1 MSKGHL
7 RVIAPGL
14 MTTVQDLGRPGY
26 QRLGVPPSGALD
38 PVALRAANLLVG
50 NPTTTAVL
58 EMARAGATLAVE
70 ADSVRIALAGAAA
83 EIETPAGDNGLRLNP
98 LESARL
104 FRGQRLRISLSG
116 GAVAYLAIEG
126 GFALPEVMG
135 SLSTLTRAA
144 IGGFA
149 GRALRAGD
157 LLPLCHLAAAERAE
171 LALPLLPLL
180 QAPSPG
186 EAAKIR
192 IVLGPQDDHFSAA
205 GLQTLLSATYT
216 ITQAS
221 DRMGMR
227 LAGPALQHALGYDIV
242 SDGIATG
249 AIQVPGD
256 GLPIV
261 LLADRQTTGGYPKI
275 ATVISADIPAL
286 GRLSPGAGVA
296 FAAVTVAAAEAAAR
310 RLSRDIAA
318 MRGHL
323 VARGM
328 PALDAAR
335 LMGENL
341 VSGMV
346 DAREGGE
353 I

>member
-1 MSKGHL
+1 MSSGHL

-38 PVALRAANLLVG
+38 PVALRAVNLLVG

-58 EMARAGATLAVE
+58 EMARAGATFAVE

-83 EIETPAGDNGLRLNP
+83 EIDTPAGGNYLRLNP

-104 FRGQRLRISLSG
+104 YRDQRLRIALSG
-116 GAVAYLAIEG
+116 SAVAYLAVEG
-126 GFALPEVMG
+126 GFALAEVMG
-135 SLSTLTRAA
+135 SLATLIRAA

-149 GRALRAGD
+149 GRALSTGD
-157 LLPLCHLAAAERAE
+157 LLPLRHRAATEREE

-180 QAPSPG
+180 RAPSAG
-186 EAAKIR
+186 QAGRIR
-192 IVLGPQDDHFSAA
+192 VVLGPQDDHFSAA

-227 LAGPALQHALGYDIV
+227 LAGPALEHAQGYDIV

-286 GRLSPGAGVA
+286 GRLSPGAQVA

-318 MRGHL
+318 MGHL
-323 VARGM
+323 VARGT
-328 PALDAAR
+328 PVLDAAR

-346 DAREGGE
+346 DARDGGE
-353 I
+353 N

>member
-1 MSKGHL
+1 M
-7 RVIAPGL
+7 
-14 MTTVQDLGRPGY
+14 
-26 QRLGVPPSGALD
+26 
-38 PVALRAANLLVG
+38 
-50 NPTTTAVL
+50 
-58 EMARAGATLAVE
+58 
-70 ADSVRIALAGAAA
+70 
-83 EIETPAGDNGLRLNP
+83 
-98 LESARL
+98 
-104 FRGQRLRISLSG
+104 
-116 GAVAYLAIEG
+116 
-126 GFALPEVMG
+126 
-135 SLSTLTRAA
+135 
-144 IGGFA
+144 
-149 GRALRAGD
+149 
-157 LLPLCHLAAAERAE
+157 
-171 LALPLLPLL
+171 
-180 QAPSPG
+180 
-186 EAAKIR
+186 
-192 IVLGPQDDHFSAA
+192 
-205 GLQTLLSATYT
+205 QTLLSATYT

-227 LAGPALQHALGYDIV
+227 LAGPALEHAQGYDIV

-286 GRLSPGAGVA
+286 GRLSPGAQVA

-318 MRGHL
+318 LGHL
-323 VARGM
+323 VARGT
-328 PALDAAR
+328 PVLDAAR

-353 I
+353 N

>member
-1 MSKGHL
+1 MSGL
-7 RVIAPGL
+7 RVIASGL

-50 NPTTTAVL
+50 NPATTAVL

-70 ADSVRIALAGAAA
+70 ADSVRVALAGASA
-83 EIETPAGDNGLRLNP
+83 EIETAGDNRPRLDP
-98 LESARL
+98 LQSARL
-104 FRGQRLRISLSG
+104 LRGQRLRIVLCG
-116 GAVAYLAIEG
+116 GAVAYLAVEG

-144 IGGFA
+144 LGGFA

-157 LLPLCHLAAAERAE
+157 LLPLGHRAAAEREE
-171 LALPLLPLL
+171 LALSLLPLL
-180 QAPSPG
+180 RPPPPG
-186 EAAKIR
+186 QAAKIR

-205 GLQTLLSATYT
+205 GLQTLLDATYR

-227 LAGPALQHALGYDIV
+227 LAGPALEHAQGYDIV

-249 AIQVPGD
+249 AIQIPGD

-286 GRLSPGAGVA
+286 GRLSPGAEVA

-318 MRGHL
+318 MRDHL
-323 VARGM
+323 VARTT
-328 PALDAAR
+328 PVLDAAR

-353 I
+353 N

>member
-1 MSKGHL
+1 MSGHL

-50 NPTTTAVL
+50 NPATTAAL
-58 EMARAGATLAVE
+58 EMARTGATFVVE
-70 ADSVRIALAGAAA
+70 ADSVRVALAGARA
-83 EIETPAGDNGLRLNP
+83 EIEPAAGDTRLRLNP

-104 FRGQRLRISLSG
+104 LRGQRLRVVLTG
-116 GAVAYLAIEG
+116 GAVAYLAVEG
-126 GFALPEVMG
+126 GFALAEVMG
-135 SLSTLTRAA
+135 SLATLIRAA

-157 LLPLCHLAAAERAE
+157 LLPLGHRAAAEREE
-171 LALPLLPLL
+171 LALPMLPLL
-180 QAPSPG
+180 APPG
-186 EAAKIR
+186 KGAKIR
-192 IVLGPQDDHFSAA
+192 IVLGPQDDHFTPA
-205 GLQTLLSATYT
+205 GVKTLLRATYT
-216 ITQAS
+216 VTQAS

-227 LAGPALQHALGYDIV
+227 LAGPALEHAGGYDIV
-242 SDGIATG
+242 SDAIATG

-286 GRLSPGAGVA
+286 GRLNPGAEVA
-296 FAAVTVAAAEAAAR
+296 FATVTVAAAEAAAR

-323 VARGM
+323 VARAT
-328 PALDAAR
+328 PALDATR

-341 VSGMV
+341 VSGMI
-346 DAREGGE
+346 DARQGGE
-353 I
+353 PD

>member
-1 MSKGHL
+1 MSSGHL
-7 RVIAPGL
+7 RVIVPGL

-50 NPTTTAVL
+50 NPTTTASL
-58 EMARAGATLAVE
+58 EMARAGATFAVE
-70 ADSVRIALAGAAA
+70 VDSVRIALAGAVA
-83 EIETPAGDNGLRLNP
+83 EIDTPAGDTYLRLNP

-104 FRGQRLRISLSG
+104 RSGQRLRIALSG
-116 GAVAYLAIEG
+116 SAVAYLAVEG
-126 GFALPEVMG
+126 GFVLPEVMG

-157 LLPLCHLAAAERAE
+157 LLPLCHRAAAERPE
-171 LALPLLPLL
+171 LALPMLPLL
-180 QAPSPG
+180 QAPPPQH
-186 EAAKIR
+186 AAKIR

-227 LAGPALQHALGYDIV
+227 LAGPALEHAQGYDIV

-256 GLPIV
+256 GLPIA

-286 GRLSPGAGVA
+286 GRLSPSAEVA
-296 FAAVTVAAAEAAAR
+296 FTAVTVAAAEAAAR

-318 MRGHL
+318 MLGHP
-323 VARGM
+323 VARGT
-328 PALDAAR
+328 PVLDAAR

-353 I
+353 N

>member
-1 MSKGHL
+1 
-7 RVIAPGL
+7 
-14 MTTVQDLGRPGY
+14 
-26 QRLGVPPSGALD
+26 
-38 PVALRAANLLVG
+38 
-50 NPTTTAVL
+50 
-58 EMARAGATLAVE
+58 MARAGATFAVE
-70 ADSVRIALAGAAA
+70 ADSVRIALSGAAA
-83 EIETPAGDNGLRLNP
+83 EIDTQDGDNHLKLNP

-104 FRGQRLRISLSG
+104 RRGERLRIALSG
-116 GAVAYLAIEG
+116 SAVAYLAVEG
-126 GFALPEVMG
+126 GLALPEVMG

-157 LLPLCHLAAAERAE
+157 LLPLGHRAAAEREE
-171 LALPLLPLL
+171 LALPMLPLL
-180 QAPSPG
+180 APPG
-186 EAAKIR
+186 KGAKIR
-192 IVLGPQDDHFSAA
+192 IVLGPQDDHFTPA
-205 GLQTLLSATYT
+205 GVKTLLRATYT
-216 ITQAS
+216 VTQAS

-227 LAGPALQHALGYDIV
+227 LAGPALEHAGGYDIV
-242 SDGIATG
+242 SDAIATG

-286 GRLSPGAGVA
+286 GRLSPGAQVA

-318 MRGHL
+318 LGHL
-323 VARGM
+323 VARGT
-328 PALDAAR
+328 PVLDAAR

-353 I
+353 N

>member
-1 MSKGHL
+1 MSGHL

-38 PVALRAANLLVG
+38 PVALGAANLLVG
-50 NPTTTAVL
+50 NPGTTAVL
-58 EMARAGATLAVE
+58 EMARTGATFVVE
-70 ADSVRIALAGAAA
+70 ADSVRVALAGALA
-83 EIETPAGDNGLRLNP
+83 EIEPAAGDTRLRLNP
-98 LESARL
+98 LQSARL
-104 FRGQRLRISLSG
+104 LRGQQLRIVLTG
-116 GAVAYLAIEG
+116 GAVAYLAVEG

-135 SLSTLTRAA
+135 SLATLTRAA

-157 LLPLCHLAAAERAE
+157 LLPLGHRAAAEREE
-171 LALPLLPLL
+171 LALPMLPLL
-180 QAPSPG
+180 RAPPPG
-186 EAAKIR
+186 KGTKIR
-192 IVLGPQDDHFSAA
+192 IVLGPQDDHFTPA
-205 GLQTLLSATYT
+205 GVRTLLHATYT
-216 ITQAS
+216 VTQAS

-227 LAGPALQHALGYDIV
+227 LAGPALEHAAGYDII
-242 SDGIATG
+242 SDAIATG

-286 GRLSPGAGVA
+286 GRLNPGAKVA
-296 FAAVTVAAAEAAAR
+296 FVPVTVAAAEAAAR

-323 VARGM
+323 VARAT
-328 PALDAAR
+328 PALDATR

-353 I
+353 T

>member
-1 MSKGHL
+1 MSGHL

-50 NPTTTAVL
+50 NPATTAAL
-58 EMARAGATLAVE
+58 EMARTGATFMVE
-70 ADSVRIALAGAAA
+70 ADSVRVALAGARA
-83 EIETPAGDNGLRLNP
+83 EIEPAAGDTRLRLNP

-104 FRGQRLRISLSG
+104 LRGQRLRVVLTG
-116 GAVAYLAIEG
+116 GAVAYLAVEG
-126 GFALPEVMG
+126 GFALREVMG

-149 GRALRAGD
+149 GRALRTGD
-157 LLPLCHLAAAERAE
+157 LLPLRHRAATEREE

-180 QAPSPG
+180 RAPSAG
-186 EAAKIR
+186 QAGRIR
-192 IVLGPQDDHFSAA
+192 VVLGPQDDHFSAA

-227 LAGPALQHALGYDIV
+227 LAGPALEHAQGYDIV

-286 GRLSPGAGVA
+286 GRLSPGARVA

-318 MRGHL
+318 LGHL
-323 VARGM
+323 VARGT
-328 PALDAAR
+328 PVLDAAR

-346 DAREGGE
+346 DARDGGE
-353 I
+353 N

>member
-1 MSKGHL
+1 MSSGHL

-38 PVALRAANLLVG
+38 PVALRAVNLLVG

-58 EMARAGATLAVE
+58 EMARAGATFAVE

-83 EIETPAGDNGLRLNP
+83 EIDTQDGDNHLKLNP

-104 FRGQRLRISLSG
+104 RRGERLRIALSG
-116 GAVAYLAIEG
+116 SAVAYLAVEG

-149 GRALRAGD
+149 GRALRTGD
-157 LLPLCHLAAAERAE
+157 RLPLRHRDAAEREE

-180 QAPSPG
+180 RAPSAG
-186 EAAKIR
+186 QAGRIR
-192 IVLGPQDDHFSAA
+192 VVLGPQDDHFSAA

-227 LAGPALQHALGYDIV
+227 LAGPALEHAQGYDIV

-286 GRLSPGAGVA
+286 GRLSPGAQVA

-318 MRGHL
+318 LGHL
-323 VARGM
+323 VARGT
-328 PALDAAR
+328 PVLDAAR

-346 DAREGGE
+346 DARDGGE
-353 I
+353 N